1 MSTDVTNDGGGPTGL
16 RPWQVLASRPLL
28 DRRPWL
34 WVEEQDVVLSN
45 GHAINGYIL
54 APARDYA
61 VIFALTSDGR
71 VPLVRQYKHGLGRVA
86 KDLPAGYLDDA
97 AESPLACARR
107 ELAEETGLVSDRWQH
122 LGSFPVDTNRGPTAT
137 HAFLAREARPAGALH
152 LDETESL
159 LCEFHP
165 LAEIGEMIS
174 RGEVTSVASV
184 ACALLALRELGI

>member
-1 MSTDVTNDGGGPTGL
+1 MSTDATDDSDGLKWL
-16 RPWQVLASRPLL
+16 RPWRVLASRPLL

-34 WVEEQDVVLSN
+34 WVEEQDVLLPN

-61 VIFALTSDGR
+61 VIFALTPDGR
-71 VPLVRQYKHGLGRVA
+71 APLVRQYKHGLGRLA
-86 KDLPAGYLDDA
+86 TDLPAGYLDDA
-97 AESPLACARR
+97 EESPLACARR
-107 ELAEETGLVSDRWQH
+107 ELAEETGLISEHWQH

-137 HAFLAREARPAGALH
+137 HAFLARDARPAGSLH

-165 LAEIGEMIS
+165 LAEIAEMVR
-174 RGEVTSVASV
+174 RGKITSLASV
-184 ACALLALRELGI
+184 ACALLALREVGI